1 MSRMASV
8 LKQVLVGKPLRSDA
22 ASHTLLPKWLALPI
36 FCSDPLSSVAY
47 ATEQIILVLVLG
59 GASTLSFTPWV
70 GLAVAT
76 LIVIVIASYS
86 RTLYVYPNGGGA
98 YAVAKDQF
106 GTGAAL
112 IAASS
117 LVIDYILTVAV
128 SVTSGVANLASA
140 FPSLNRYL
148 LEISV
153 ALVIILTLANLRG
166 IKESGQ
172 AFAIPTYAF
181 IASVLL
187 MIGMGIWR
195 VATGGT
201 IVAET
206 ANLTVHNAH
215 SYTQLALV
223 FVVLRAFASGC
234 TALTGVEA
242 ISNGVPYFRKP
253 KSRNAAL
260 TLTGMGVLAVT
271 MFMGVTWLA
280 MISQAKIADDPTML
294 GLAAGTP
301 QDTIIAQIGSAVF
314 GPGSVGF
321 YVLQLATTFVLILAA
336 NTSYNS
342 FPIMASVLGQD
353 GFLPRQFGRR
363 GDRLVFSNGVI
374 ILATAAVLL
383 IWVYDASVMHLVQLY
398 ILGVFLSFTL
408 SQAGMVRHWIK
419 ELRLSKEHADTPAKS
434 VYVSLVTNT
443 LGSLI
448 TFIVLIIVVTTKF
461 THGAWLVVVAIPI
474 LVMMMYGIKRH
485 YTASD
490 NRLAASPGGVMLPS
504 RVHSVV
510 LISRITAPSMQ
521 ALAYARATRPTT
533 LSAVHVMTNS
543 ETSEQLQKE
552 WLEREIPVDLVLL
565 DSPYRDL
572 TGPLMRYITDI
583 RRDSPRDIVTV
594 FIPEYVVNHWWEQ
607 LLHNQSALR
616 LRRKLRYEP
625 GIIVT
630 SVPLVQERV
639 LHRRET
645 DLSP

>member
-1 MSRMASV
+1 MAHMRSV

-76 LIVIVIASYS
+76 LIIIVVASYS

-106 GTGAAL
+106 GTSASL

-117 LVIDYILTVAV
+117 LIIDYILTVAV

-140 FPSLNRYL
+140 FPSLNQYL
-148 LEISV
+148 LQISV
-153 ALVIILTLANLRG
+153 GLVIILTLANLRG

-181 IASVLL
+181 IASVML
-187 MIGMGIWR
+187 MIGMGMWR

-201 IVAET
+201 IKAET
-206 ANLTVHNAH
+206 ANLTVHHAQ
-215 SYTQLALV
+215 SFTQLALV

-260 TLTGMGVLAVT
+260 TLGGMGLLAVT
-271 MFMGVTWLA
+271 MFTGVTWLA
-280 MISQAKIADDPTML
+280 MTSGAKIADDPTML
-294 GLAAGTP
+294 GLPAGSA

-314 GPGSVGF
+314 GAGSIGF
-321 YVLQLATTFVLILAA
+321 YFLQLATTFVLILAA

-363 GDRLVFSNGVI
+363 GDRLVYSNGVI
-374 ILATAAVLL
+374 ILASAAVLL

-408 SQAGMVRHWIK
+408 SQAGMVKHWIS
-419 ELRLSKEHADTPAKS
+419 ELRDKATKPEKS
-434 VYVSLVTNT
+434 VYISLVTNT
-443 LGSLI
+443 LGSII
-448 TFIVLIIVVTTKF
+448 TFVVLIIVVTTKF

-474 LVMMMYGIKRH
+474 LVAMMYGIKRH

-490 NRLAASPGGVMLPS
+490 ARLAANPGGVTLPS

-510 LISRITAPSMQ
+510 LVSRITAPSMQ

-533 LSAVHVMTNS
+533 LTALHVMTNG
-543 ETSEQLQKE
+543 EVAEQLRQE

-594 FIPEYVVNHWWEQ
+594 FIPEYVVTHWWEQ

-616 LRRKLRYEP
+616 LRRKLRFEP
-625 GIIVT
+625 GVIVT
-630 SVPLVQERV
+630 SVPLVQEHTVQKRQS
-639 LHRRET
+639 
-645 DLSP
+645 D

>member
-1 MSRMASV
+1 MASV
-8 LKQVLVGKPLRSDA
+8 LKKVLVGKPLRSDA

-59 GASTLSFTPWV
+59 GASTLAFTPWV

-76 LIVIVIASYS
+76 LIIIVVASYS

-106 GTGAAL
+106 GTSASL

-117 LVIDYILTVAV
+117 LIIDYILTVAV

-140 FPSLNRYL
+140 FPSLNQYL
-148 LEISV
+148 LQISI
-153 ALVIILTLANLRG
+153 ALVVILTLANLRG

-181 IASVLL
+181 IASVLI

-201 IVAET
+201 IKAET
-206 ANLTVHNAH
+206 SSLTIHHAQ
-215 SYTQLALV
+215 SFTQLALV

-260 TLTGMGVLAVT
+260 TLGGMGLLAVT
-271 MFMGVTWLA
+271 MFTGVTWLA
-280 MISQAKIADDPTML
+280 MTSGAKIADDPTML
-294 GLAAGTP
+294 GLPAGTA

-314 GPGSVGF
+314 GAGSVGF
-321 YVLQLATTFVLILAA
+321 YILQLATTFVLILAA

-374 ILATAAVLL
+374 ILASAAIML

-408 SQAGMVRHWIK
+408 SQAGMVKHWIS
-419 ELRLSKEHADTPAKS
+419 ELRDKS
-434 VYVSLVTNT
+434 TKPGMSTYISLATNT
-443 LGSLI
+443 LGSII
-448 TFIVLIIVVTTKF
+448 TFVVLIIVVTTKF

-474 LVMMMYGIKRH
+474 LVAMMYGIKRH
-485 YTASD
+485 YTSSD
-490 NRLAASPGGVMLPS
+490 ARLAANPGGVTLPS

-533 LSAVHVMTNS
+533 LTALHVMTNG
-543 ETSEQLQKE
+543 EVAEQLQQE

-594 FIPEYVVNHWWEQ
+594 FIPEYVVTHWWEQ

-616 LRRKLRYEP
+616 LRRKLRFEP

-630 SVPLVQERV
+630 SVPLVQEHV
-639 LHRRET
+639 LHKR
-645 DLSP
+645 DSK

>member
-1 MSRMASV
+1 
-8 LKQVLVGKPLRSDA
+8 
-22 ASHTLLPKWLALPI
+22 
-36 FCSDPLSSVAY
+36 VAY

-70 GLAVAT
+70 GIAVAT
-76 LIVIVIASYS
+76 LIIIVVASYS

-106 GTGAAL
+106 GTGASL

-117 LVIDYILTVAV
+117 LIIDYILTVAV

-140 FPSLNRYL
+140 FPSLNQYL
-148 LEISV
+148 LQISI
-153 ALVIILTLANLRG
+153 ALVVILTLANLRG

-181 IASVLL
+181 IGSVLI

-201 IVAET
+201 IKAET
-206 ANLTVHNAH
+206 SSLTIHHAQ
-215 SYTQLALV
+215 SFTQLALV

-253 KSRNAAL
+253 KSRNAAI
-260 TLTGMGVLAVT
+260 TLGGMGLLAVT
-271 MFMGVTWLA
+271 MFLGVTWLA
-280 MISQAKIADDPTML
+280 MTSGAKIADDPTML
-294 GLAAGTP
+294 GLPAGTA

-314 GPGSVGF
+314 GSGSVGF
-321 YVLQLATTFVLILAA
+321 YILQLATTFVLILAA

-374 ILATAAVLL
+374 ILASAAILL

-408 SQAGMVRHWIK
+408 SQAGMVKHWISV
-419 ELRLSKEHADTPAKS
+419 LRDKS
-434 VYVSLVTNT
+434 TKAGSSIYISLATNT
-443 LGSLI
+443 LGSFI
-448 TFIVLIIVVTTKF
+448 TFVVLIIVVTTKF

-474 LVMMMYGIKRH
+474 LVAMMYGIKRH

-490 NRLAASPGGVMLPS
+490 ARLAANPGGVTLPS

-510 LISRITAPSMQ
+510 LVSRITAPSMQ

-533 LSAVHVMTNS
+533 LTALHVMTNG
-543 ETSEQLQKE
+543 EVAEQLQQE

-594 FIPEYVVNHWWEQ
+594 FIPEYVVTHWWEQ

-616 LRRKLRYEP
+616 LRRKLRFEP
-625 GIIVT
+625 GVIVT
-630 SVPLVQERV
+630 SVPLVQEHV
-639 LHRRET
+639 LHKR
-645 DLSP
+645 DSN

>member
-1 MSRMASV
+1 MPSV
-8 LKQVLVGKPLRSDA
+8 LKKVLVGKPLRSDA

-76 LIVIVIASYS
+76 LIIIVVASYS

-106 GTGAAL
+106 GTGASL

-117 LVIDYILTVAV
+117 LIIDYILTVAV

-140 FPSLNRYL
+140 FPSLNQYL
-148 LEISV
+148 LQISV
-153 ALVIILTLANLRG
+153 GLVIILTLANLRG

-181 IASVLL
+181 IASVML

-201 IVAET
+201 IRAET
-206 ANLTVHNAH
+206 SNLTVHHAQ
-215 SYTQLALV
+215 SFTQLALV

-260 TLTGMGVLAVT
+260 TLGSMGLLAVT
-271 MFMGVTWLA
+271 MFTGVTWLA
-280 MISQAKIADDPTML
+280 MTSGAKIADDPTML
-294 GLAAGTP
+294 GLPAGTA

-314 GPGSVGF
+314 GAGSVGF
-321 YVLQLATTFVLILAA
+321 YFLQLATTFVLILAA

-374 ILATAAVLL
+374 ILASAAIVL

-408 SQAGMVRHWIK
+408 SQAGMVKHWIGEIRDK
-419 ELRLSKEHADTPAKS
+419 SSRPSKS
-434 VYVSLVTNT
+434 VYISLVTNS
-443 LGSLI
+443 LGSVI
-448 TFIVLIIVVTTKF
+448 TFVVLIIVITTKF

-474 LVMMMYGIKRH
+474 LVAMMYGIRRH
-485 YTASD
+485 YTSSD
-490 NRLAASPGGVMLPS
+490 SRLSASPGGVTLPS

-510 LISRITAPSMQ
+510 LVSRITAPSMQ

-533 LSAVHVMTNS
+533 LTALHVTTNR
-543 ETSEQLQKE
+543 EVAQQLQQE
-552 WLEREIPVDLVLL
+552 WLDREIPVDLVLL

-583 RRDSPRDIVTV
+583 RRDSPRDIVSV
-594 FIPEYVVNHWWEQ
+594 FIPEYVVTHWWEQ

-616 LRRKLRYEP
+616 LRRKLRFEP

-630 SVPLVQERV
+630 SVPLVQEHV
-639 LHRRET
+639 LHKRH
-645 DLSP
+645 SK